1 MKYSKKGLEKRKKD
15 REGFKEFFEKHVN
28 KIKQEKLTCEEC
40 GDRLKGNA
48 SEIAHCL
55 PKQKFKSIATNDK
68 NVLYL
73 CGMYSNNQCHSKF
86 DTSSNE
92 VFRDMKVFKKANAV
106 FEELKEAITENI
118 NYKEEDRYGNP

>member
-40 GDRLKGNA
+40 GDKLKGNV

-73 CGMYSNNQCHSKF
+73 CGMYSNNQCHNKF
-86 DTSSNE
+86 DNAKTE
-92 VFRDMKVFKKANAV
+92 VVKNMKVYKKAAQR
-106 FEELKEAITENI
+106 FTELEPKITERI
-118 NYKEEDRYGNP
+118 SYKEYDKWEI